1 MVFAQFHFIYF
12 SQQMQAANLLSD
24 PVTYA
29 KGIKCPIWQMVTIF
43 EEINGDSDVGD
54 MKLVIFYNVGDRIYI
69 LVTAFE

>member
-1 MVFAQFHFIYF
+1 
-12 SQQMQAANLLSD
+12 
-24 PVTYA
+24 
-29 KGIKCPIWQMVTIF
+29 MVTIF